1 MTIIVSLMIGVALFL
16 VFIPWQQTVVGS
28 GSITSFSPTAR
39 PQTVESIIAGRI
51 ARWYVQEGA
60 IVKAGDTLVVMT
72 DINVNFLDKQLL
84 EKLGTMRDRTLSAQ
98 ESAISVAMQRRR
110 QAEERLIGSRAR
122 LQNVRIEIETARVRF
137 ARAEKL
143 FEQDLA
149 ARKDLESA
157 TLALQRAI
165 ADSVNA
171 VAAINMAQQDV
182 DAFRNEEE
190 RVISQAQVI
199 IQESEVRLANAQSRV
214 GASTVLAPIDGTV
227 VRIAKAGTGQTL
239 KEGEQLAVIVPR
251 SADQAAE
258 IYVSGLDAALIEPGR
273 LATLQF
279 EGFPSFQFSGWQSLS
294 VGIFHGRVKVVD
306 AMDDGSGRFR
316 VLIVPDFG
324 SDPWPDVRFLRQ
336 GTSVTG
342 WVMLDVVSVGFEIWR
357 QLMGFPPQFPV
368 APPAKDAG
376 PATKPDQTSKDGS
389 KK

>member
-1 MTIIVSLMIGVALFL
+1 MIGAALFL

-39 PQTVESIIAGRI
+39 PQTVESVIAGRI

-60 IVKAGDTLVVMT
+60 VVKAGDTLVVMT
-72 DINVNFLDKQLL
+72 DINVNFMDKQLL
-84 EKLGTMRDRTLSAQ
+84 EKLGTVRDRTLNAQ

-122 LQNVRIEIETARVRF
+122 LQNVRAEIETARIRF
-137 ARAEKL
+137 TRAEKL
-143 FEQDLA
+143 FDQDLA

-190 RVISQAQVI
+190 RVISQAQVT
-199 IQESEVRLANAQSRV
+199 IQEAEVRLANAQSRV

-227 VRIAKAGTGQTL
+227 VRIAKAGMGQTL
-239 KEGEQLAVIVPR
+239 KEGEELAVIVPR
-251 SADQAAE
+251 STDQAAE

-279 EGFPSFQFSGWQSLS
+279 EGFPSFQFSGWQSLN

-316 VLIVPDFG
+316 VLIIPD
-324 SDPWPDVRFLRQ
+324 SASTPWPDVRFLRQ

-342 WVMLDVVSVGFEIWR
+342 WVMLNVVSVGFEIWR

-368 APPAKDAG
+368 APPAKEAG
-376 PATKPDQTSKDGS
+376 PANKADASSKDGS
-389 KK
+389 KE